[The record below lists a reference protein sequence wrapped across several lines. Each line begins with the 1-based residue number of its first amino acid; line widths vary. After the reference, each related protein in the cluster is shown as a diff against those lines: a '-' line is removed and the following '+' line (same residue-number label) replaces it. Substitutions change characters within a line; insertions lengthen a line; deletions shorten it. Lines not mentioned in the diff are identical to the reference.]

1 MINACDGSGAL
12 EDNRLVHEQ
21 LIQSGYQFDFFVC
34 NSLVDMYAKCGS
46 IWNVSKGRRQEN
58 VSTQMSLWGVVWW
71 TCMQNLGAWKMLGEC
86 STRIS
91 MNSSSSMNNLLSLE

>member
-46 IWNVSKGRRQEN
+46 TWNVSKGRRQEN
-58 VSTQMSLWGVVWW
+58 CFNPNVFVGSSLVDMYAKFGSMEDAWRVFNK
-71 TCMQNLGAWKMLGEC
+71 NLYKQ
-86 STRIS
+86 
-91 MNSSSSMNNLLSLE
+91 

>member
-1 MINACDGSGAL
+1 MWEHVEC
-12 EDNRLVHEQ
+12 EQ
-21 LIQSGYQFDFFVC
+21 RAEGKRAV
-34 NSLVDMYAKCGS
+34 S
-46 IWNVSKGRRQEN
+46 I
-58 VSTQMSLWGVVWW
+58 QMSLWGVVWW